1 LGAQLKCTRLV
12 GGVCIVLPV
21 SIFQDEGKA
30 KLKQGDMNFNENQ
43 AIYIQIME
51 LAEELIL
58 LGKWLPGEKIP
69 SVRELAASLQVN
81 PNTVMRAYEQLQVLE
96 VLVNRRGI
104 GHHVDAGASQKILSA
119 RREQFLR
126 DEVPQFLKKLR
137 LLQIDWTQLQDIY
150 NQTMK

>member
-1 LGAQLKCTRLV
+1 
-12 GGVCIVLPV
+12 
-21 SIFQDEGKA
+21 
-30 KLKQGDMNFNENQ
+30 MNFNENQ
-43 AIYIQIME
+43 AIYIQIMD

-81 PNTVMRAYEQLQVLE
+81 PNTVMRAYEQLQALE

-104 GHHVDAGASQKILSA
+104 GHHVEAGALEKILSS

-150 NQTMK
+150 TQTMK